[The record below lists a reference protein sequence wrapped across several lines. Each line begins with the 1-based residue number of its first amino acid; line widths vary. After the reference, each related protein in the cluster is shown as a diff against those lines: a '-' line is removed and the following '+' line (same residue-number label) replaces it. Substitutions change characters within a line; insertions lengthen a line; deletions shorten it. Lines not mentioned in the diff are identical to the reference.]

1 MKLVKKIAAGIL
13 LPFGLAIVI
22 LATADLLNKNATADS
37 KEGSAA
43 ILVLFGLPSLGLGS
57 WFVWDLTQK
66 SRAEKRD
73 RLQETFYQL
82 IEANGGK
89 ITVLRFAKAA
99 DLSGP
104 EAKQYL
110 EEKAKEFNANY
121 EVSEQGDVSYRFT
134 L

>member
-1 MKLVKKIAAGIL
+1 MKLVKIISAWIL

-22 LATADLLNKNATADS
+22 AMVADVSNPKSKD
-37 KEGSAA
+37 KEGAIAA
-43 ILVLFGLPSLGLGS
+43 LAFFGLPSVALGS
-57 WFVWDLTQK
+57 WFAWDVVRK
-66 SRAEKRD
+66 GREEKRD
-73 RLQETFYQL
+73 RLQDTFYQL
-82 IEANGGK
+82 VEANGGK

-99 DLSGP
+99 DLSGA

-121 EVSEQGDVSYRFT
+121 DVSEQGDISYRFT